1 MAKIKNKDLV
11 KLNEKERES
20 KLKELKI
27 ELIKSR
33 IDSSKS
39 GSSRAKE
46 IRKMIARILTI
57 NNLKDKEKNQRDK
70 TITLNKK

>member
-1 MAKIKNKDLV
+1 MKNKDLV